1 MHNMHMIA
9 PVGSLVYPDQIF
21 CHINIVQDC
30 YLYCFTFNRLC
41 DHLII
46 ANRLC
51 DHLIIAI

>member
-1 MHNMHMIA
+1 MHNMIA

-46 ANRLC
+46 A
-51 DHLIIAI
+51 I